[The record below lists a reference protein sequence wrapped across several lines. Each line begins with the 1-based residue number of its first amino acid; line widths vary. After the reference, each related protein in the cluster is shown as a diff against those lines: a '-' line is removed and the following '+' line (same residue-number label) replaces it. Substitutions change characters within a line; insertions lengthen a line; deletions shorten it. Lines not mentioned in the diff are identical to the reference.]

1 MEDIDVGMPNAN
13 GITNR
18 MDESDDEEEIEED
31 RSKGSR
37 RNKSS
42 KPSGGVTLSGLL
54 NAIVSGYWLENLP
67 TAHNSAS
74 QDGVAGGEGRI
85 CEIAFET

>member
-1 MEDIDVGMPNAN
+1 MEDIDVGMPSTN

-18 MDESDDEEEIEED
+18 MDESDDEEEIEGD

-54 NAIVSGYWLENLP
+54 NAIVS
-67 TAHNSAS
+67 
-74 QDGVAGGEGRI
+74 D
-85 CEIAFET
+85 

>member
-1 MEDIDVGMPNAN
+1 MEDIDVGMPNTN

-18 MDESDDEEEIEED
+18 MDESDDEEEIDED

-42 KPSGGVTLSGLL
+42 KSSGGVTLSGLL
-54 NAIVSGYWLENLP
+54 NAIVS
-67 TAHNSAS
+67 
-74 QDGVAGGEGRI
+74 D
-85 CEIAFET
+85 